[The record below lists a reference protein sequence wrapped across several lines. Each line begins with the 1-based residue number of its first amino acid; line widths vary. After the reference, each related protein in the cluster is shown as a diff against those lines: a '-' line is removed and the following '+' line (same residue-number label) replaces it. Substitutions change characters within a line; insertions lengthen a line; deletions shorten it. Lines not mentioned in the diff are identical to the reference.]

1 LNDLLKYNVNTN
13 KATKGKGTMLTQPL
27 DLEQFNQGVNKKL
40 VQFHPRWLKGS
51 YETNKGTR
59 NELQT
64 TPK

>member
-1 LNDLLKYNVNTN
+1 
-13 KATKGKGTMLTQPL
+13 MLTQPL

-40 VQFHPRWLKGS
+40 VQFHPKWLEGS